1 GRRCHRGECWKGSCD
16 RLSSRRPIRR
26 HSPEPLGSGAGIQ
39 RRSADLGLHDPTVQ
53 LLQGHGRM
61 PDRARLYG
69 QLTTRA
75 IRCLEVSSMKALSLL
90 LPAGIAM
97 VAAFDCM
104 AADFD
109 GSRPFLC
116 ATADVSSCV
125 PGQNCDRE
133 SAQTVNVP
141 PFFVVDVAKK

>member
-1 GRRCHRGECWKGSCD
+1 
-16 RLSSRRPIRR
+16 
-26 HSPEPLGSGAGIQ
+26 
-39 RRSADLGLHDPTVQ
+39 
-53 LLQGHGRM
+53 
-61 PDRARLYG
+61 
-69 QLTTRA
+69 
-75 IRCLEVSSMKALSLL
+75 MKALSLL

-109 GSRPFLC
+109 GSKPFLC

-141 PFFVVDVAKK
+141 PFFVVDVAKKLVSEKGNGSAGQNGCLHRPPGPTTKP